1 MQVVKSNSIAELQE
15 TITALSAQQVIVNDA
30 DTKMLFTKPDDL
42 LYAIRKILKRVKKTQ
57 KAVGS

>member
-1 MQVVKSNSIAELQE
+1 MVKSKLFTELQE

-57 KAVGS
+57 KAVSS